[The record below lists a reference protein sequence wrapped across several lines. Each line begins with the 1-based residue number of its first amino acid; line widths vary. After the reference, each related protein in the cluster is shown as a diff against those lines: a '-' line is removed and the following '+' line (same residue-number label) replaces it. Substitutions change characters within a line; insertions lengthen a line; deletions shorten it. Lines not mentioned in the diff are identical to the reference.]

1 MFPPVP
7 GTQKKYHIYKL
18 SFVKGGTLETDLE
31 LKGECCPD
39 VSEQRGCVGFEFK
52 RINLQAI
59 SWGPGSL
66 VSGLPE
72 LGERSGRIT
81 GHLVRPQQQQ

>member
-18 SFVKGGTLETDLE
+18 SFVKGGTLETDLG

-39 VSEQRGCVGFEFK
+39 VSELRGCVGFEFK
-52 RINLQAI
+52 
-59 SWGPGSL
+59 
-66 VSGLPE
+66 E
-72 LGERSGRIT
+72 
-81 GHLVRPQQQQ
+81 